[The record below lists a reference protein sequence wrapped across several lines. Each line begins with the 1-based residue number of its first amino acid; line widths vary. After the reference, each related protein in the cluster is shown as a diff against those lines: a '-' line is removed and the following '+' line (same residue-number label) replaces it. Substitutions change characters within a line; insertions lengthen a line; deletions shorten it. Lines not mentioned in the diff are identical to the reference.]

1 MYVVRIDNKP
11 VGMVVYMMEKKWSQ
25 SMMTHEIRAL
35 DSKRF
40 ILRMNA
46 NRWIRKQIVKDMF
59 RQHELEI
66 IDG

>member
-11 VGMVVYMMEKKWSQ
+11 IGMVVYVMEKSWSNT
-25 SMMTHEIRAL
+25 MMTHEVRQI

-40 ILRMNA
+40 ILRMRA
-46 NRWIRKQIVKDMF
+46 NFWIRKTVARDMF
-59 RQHELEI
+59 EQHELEI

>member
-11 VGMVVYMMEKKWSQ
+11 IGMVVYMMEKKWS
-25 SMMTHEIRAL
+25 SAMMTHEVRTIE
-35 DSKRF
+35 SKRF
-40 ILRMNA
+40 VLRMNA

>member
-11 VGMVVYMMEKKWSQ
+11 IGMIVYTMEKKWSQ
-25 SMMTHEIRAL
+25 TMMTHEIHEL

-40 ILRMNA
+40 VLRMSA
-46 NRWIRKQIVKDMF
+46 NRWIRKQITKYMF
-59 RQHELEI
+59 EQHELEI